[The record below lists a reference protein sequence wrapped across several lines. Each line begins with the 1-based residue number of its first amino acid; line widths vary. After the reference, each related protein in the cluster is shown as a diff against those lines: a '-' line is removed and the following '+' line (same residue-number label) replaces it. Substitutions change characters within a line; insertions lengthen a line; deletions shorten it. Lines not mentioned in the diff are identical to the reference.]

1 MTGSAISRMT
11 LVKTRII
18 AVGSKNVSRFA
29 PKVSLNMFLNAE
41 TNQPEKMASP
51 ATPPR
56 RTAKDCASLERGIW
70 PFSLACC
77 SRRSV
82 GCSVFS
88 CPSDSAI
95 RALP

>member
-1 MTGSAISRMT
+1 MIT
-11 LVKTRII
+11 LVNTRTM
-18 AVGSKNVSRFA
+18 AVGSKNVSLRA
-29 PKVSLNMFLNAE
+29 PKVSLKIVLNAE
-41 TNQPEKMASP
+41 TNQPENTASP

-95 RALP
+95 RALPSLFR